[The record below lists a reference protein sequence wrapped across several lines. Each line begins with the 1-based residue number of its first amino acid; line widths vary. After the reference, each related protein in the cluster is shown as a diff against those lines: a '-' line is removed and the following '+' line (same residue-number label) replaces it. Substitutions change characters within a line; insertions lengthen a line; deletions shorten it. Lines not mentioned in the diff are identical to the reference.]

1 MMRHAHAFRPP
12 RRIAAPVTKRIAT
25 MAGPPLPDPD
35 SAPLFGQGLADK
47 VPLILTSY
55 DLYAQQ
61 LMHCNRHC
69 HTILDYASQGLIDW
83 DSQLMTKLLH
93 ADSRFQLT
101 LGKRREQ
108 LANDR
113 PLNWDCRVR
122 NHNGNRRWLCIRVR
136 ARAYAPDGQAR
147 EIIGSAE
154 GVTNHHDAVEKLCQN
169 RHLLRKVLNLVP
181 NFVCVYDLQL
191 QRNTYMNLRIE

>member
-1 MMRHAHAFRPP
+1 M
-12 RRIAAPVTKRIAT
+12 
-25 MAGPPLPDPD
+25 
-35 SAPLFGQGLADK
+35 
-47 VPLILTSY
+47 
-55 DLYAQQ
+55 
-61 LMHCNRHC
+61 
-69 HTILDYASQGLIDW
+69 
-83 DSQLMTKLLH
+83 
-93 ADSRFQLT
+93 T

-169 RHLLRKVLNLVP
+169 RHLLRKVLNLIP